1 MRGMNA
7 QGNWYNKV
15 VDLSEYAGQEV
26 YIAIRHFNVTDQYW
40 LDIDDVSLSNG
51 SDRGERALQGYKVLL
66 DNVYEADVTVP
77 YYQHDV
83 TNLVEGNEY
92 TTQVA
97 AVFATGMG
105 AWSEYTWT
113 YADCSNY
120 EGVEEVE
127 AEVSGNTVTLT
138 WDGSGPIPPVP
149 GGDEFMFDFEDG
161 IQGWTKIDAD
171 GDGYNWNHSTEVSS
185 YLIITPYNGS
195 LGCVMSESYYNPAF
209 AALNPDNYLVSPQ
222 KYSIGE
228 NSTLSF
234 YVCAQDAAYPAEHYG
249 VAISTE
255 GNTSASDFTTIWEET
270 LTAKSVGGD
279 KGMRGMNAQGTWYQK
294 SVDLSEYA
302 GQEVYIAF
310 RHFNVSDQFVIN
322 IDDVELSA
330 GAKAGGRE
338 VLFDQSEMVTNPGA
352 GVGGADVSALQGS
365 QTTYGPNV
373 SNGLSYAVA
382 DDFTLTGAST
392 IEEIEVYS
400 YQTGS
405 STTSTYTGM
414 YVEIYDGNPMAG
426 GQVIWGDR
434 TTNLMTSTA
443 FTGIY
448 RTTSTDLTNSQR
460 PIMSVTASGLNIE
473 LEAGEYWMSYTLE
486 GTLTS
491 GPWAMPRVIP
501 GEMTTGNG
509 LHDQAGTWATLIDDG
524 SGTAYGIAMKISGS
538 GNGGPVPPVGG
549 GVYVFRDG
557 ELLTPTAVTTGTYVD
572 EEVPDGVYNYC
583 VRTVYEDY
591 AMSCPVCVEVEVP
604 GGIEC
609 GAPEDLY
616 GEYYWESGT
625 YGAHVIWPYD
635 NTVPVGEWLYYDDG
649 VNVDAIGAG
658 GTLYWGVMFPT
669 GAISGYEGTSL
680 TKVQMYDYEAGSYT
694 LNIYY
699 GGTSAPA
706 TLVHSQNFTTTGS
719 NTWHEIELSSALP
732 LDVTQNL
739 WVTLYNSGVQFP
751 GAVSND
757 TGDPN
762 GRWVSTDG
770 VQWIDVATAGL
781 VYTFMVRAYVT
792 NETEGGEVVELSGF
806 EGEVASGEIE
816 AKGQEEAV
824 ETRPITGS
832 SRSLDHYNVYRG
844 ETEGEYELIAEVP
857 AEGNGGEY
865 YDDLTGHPGTYYYQV
880 TAVYEEGGETCES
893 EPANSVTNPDEDYVM
908 VEVSSVEDNE
918 MRGVTVYPNPT
929 KGELRIEAEGM
940 SRITVTSVLGQVMMD
955 KGVTSD
961 EEMIDMSQMEAG
973 VYMVQIVS
981 ESGVTVKR
989 ITVIK

>member
-1 MRGMNA
+1 MN
-7 QGNWYNKV
+7 V
-15 VDLSEYAGQEV
+15 
-26 YIAIRHFNVTDQYW
+26 
-40 LDIDDVSLSNG
+40 
-51 SDRGERALQGYKVLL
+51 
-66 DNVYEADVTVP
+66 
-77 YYQHDV
+77 
-83 TNLVEGNEY
+83 
-92 TTQVA
+92 
-97 AVFATGMG
+97 
-105 AWSEYTWT
+105 
-113 YADCSNY
+113 
-120 EGVEEVE
+120 
-127 AEVSGNTVTLT
+127 
-138 WDGSGPIPPVP
+138 
-149 GGDEFMFDFEDG
+149 
-161 IQGWTKIDAD
+161 
-171 GDGYNWNHSTEVSS
+171 
-185 YLIITPYNGS
+185 
-195 LGCVMSESYYNPAF
+195 
-209 AALNPDNYLVSPQ
+209 
-222 KYSIGE
+222 
-228 NSTLSF
+228 
-234 YVCAQDAAYPAEHYG
+234 
-249 VAISTE
+249 
-255 GNTSASDFTTIWEET
+255 
-270 LTAKSVGGD
+270 
-279 KGMRGMNAQGTWYQK
+279 QGTWYQK

-352 GVGGADVSALQGS
+352 GVGGADVSALQGN

-373 SNGLSYAVA
+373 SNGLNYAVA

-414 YVEIYDGNPMAG
+414 YVEIYDGNPMSG

-509 LHDQAGTWATLIDDG
+509 LQDQAGTWATLIDDG